1 MSVRTWK
8 FESSSGHQILSS
20 PFLRAVF
27 SYLCLLCVIGKL
39 IFLIAYSYF
48 CFCYFNSFCFSVLH
62 LQHGCLAEL
71 FKIGLHKH
79 LKLENYFNRDLIAQ
93 KLIKRKLVRYFRFI
107 VGSNE

>member
-1 MSVRTWK
+1 M
-8 FESSSGHQILSS
+8 
-20 PFLRAVF
+20 
-27 SYLCLLCVIGKL
+27 
-39 IFLIAYSYF
+39 
-48 CFCYFNSFCFSVLH
+48 LH

-71 FKIGLHKH
+71 FKIDLHKH